1 MEMVASVTSP
11 SGITE
16 LCDVMDTSDDHYTI
30 KFVPKEMG
38 PHIVCVKHKGLNIPG
53 SPFQFTVGPITE
65 GGAHRVHASGPGK
78 HLDDNRIHQFIILH
92 KVV

>member
-16 LCDVMDTSDDHYTI
+16 LCDVMDTVEDHYTI

-65 GGAHRVHASGPGK
+65 GGAHRVHANGPGI
-78 HLDDNRIHQFIILH
+78 NIITLISLTL
-92 KVV
+92 KFTS

>member
-11 SGITE
+11 SGVIE
-16 LCDVMDTSDDHYTI
+16 LCDIMDSTEDHYTI

-38 PHIVCVKHKGLNIPG
+38 PHIVSVKHKGLNIPG

-65 GGAHRVHASGPGK
+65 GGAHRVHASGDGK
-78 HLDDNRIHQFIILH
+78 L
-92 KVV
+92 